1 MRENNEEN
9 KFSFKTVWSII
20 MFCVYMIIAYLVAFT
35 PYMLPY
41 SMHRQGATKD
51 DDDFIIVRVI
61 LAAAL
66 FLYGIF
72 RGYRI
77 IKFKK

>member
-1 MRENNEEN
+1 MREDNDNN

-20 MFCVYMIIAYLVAFT
+20 MFCVYMIIAYLVTFT

-41 SMHRQGATKD
+41 NFRDNTKEND
-51 DDDFIIVRVI
+51 EFIIVRII
-61 LAAAL
+61 LGVAL
-66 FLYGIF
+66 FMYGLF

>member
-1 MRENNEEN
+1 MRQDQENN

-20 MFCVYMIIAYLVAFT
+20 MFFVYVVIAYLVAFT

-41 SMHRQGATKD
+41 SMVRQNVAKED
-51 DDDFIIVRVI
+51 DEFIIVRVI
-61 LAAAL
+61 LGVAL
-66 FLYGIF
+66 FLYAIF

-77 IKFKK
+77 IKFRK